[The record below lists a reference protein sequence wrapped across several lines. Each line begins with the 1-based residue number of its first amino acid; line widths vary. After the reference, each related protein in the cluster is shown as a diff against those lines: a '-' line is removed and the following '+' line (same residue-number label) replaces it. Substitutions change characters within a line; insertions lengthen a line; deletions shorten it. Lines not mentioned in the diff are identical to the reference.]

1 MRQKIL
7 IVDDEMTFGQLIK
20 LNLEETE
27 QYEVRVETQGAR
39 AIVTARDFQPDLIL
53 LDIVMPDVDGGEL
66 AHHIKA
72 DRLLQ
77 DIPIIFLTAL
87 VQGTEVD
94 AKEGMIGG
102 HPFLAKPVNTE
113 ELIDIIKRNIKS

>member
-1 MRQKIL
+1 MRKKIL

-27 QYEVRVETQGAR
+27 QYEVRVETKGAL
-39 AIVTARDFQPDLIL
+39 AIATAKEFQPDLIL

-66 AHHIKA
+66 AHRIK
-72 DRLLQ
+72 DDKFLK

-87 VQGTEVD
+87 VKKDEVD
-94 AKEGMIGG
+94 SEHGMIGG
-102 HPFLAKPVNTE
+102 HPFIAKPVNTD
-113 ELIDIIKRNIKS
+113 ELIDLINKNIKY

>member
-1 MRQKIL
+1 MRKKIL

-27 QYEVRVETQGAR
+27 QYEVRVEIQGAR
-39 AIVTARDFQPDLIL
+39 AIVTARDFRPDLIL
-53 LDIVMPDVDGGEL
+53 LDIVMPDIDGGEL

-72 DRLLQ
+72 DKLLK

-87 VQGTEVD
+87 VQDKEVD
-94 AKEGMIGG
+94 SKEGMIGG
-102 HPFLAKPVNTE
+102 YPFIAKPVNTE
-113 ELIDIIKRNIKS
+113 ELISCIKENIG